1 MQTENNDTSSRDE
14 RVVELQAQGWLPQK
28 GSGPF
33 FQLIGPLWK
42 RRTGDVFEYAMLAE
56 HRHLNSAGVVHG
68 GLLVSLID
76 QVISQVVWYATDRLP
91 MATVQLDSHFL
102 APAHEGD
109 LIVASARIT
118 SKARSLA
125 FVTGELAVDETT
137 VLMTQAIMKLKARQ

>member
-1 MQTENNDTSSRDE
+1 MQTEQNEISSHDE
-14 RVVELQAQGWLPQK
+14 RLAELQALGWSQQR

-33 FQLIGPLWK
+33 FQLVGPLLK

-76 QVISQVVWYATDRLP
+76 QVISQVVWYATDRSP

-102 APAHEGD
+102 APAREGD

-118 SKARSLA
+118 RKARSLA
-125 FVTGELAVDETT
+125 FVTGELAVDDTT
-137 VLMTQAIMKLKARQ
+137 VLMTQAIMKLKAKQ